1 MWLIKFIPRLQPFVV
16 LSLFIAFLLV
26 FGLQA
31 FKKYRSYEV
40 YIRETVIETEGLEA
54 PALTICVEGLYI
66 IQETYHRFNKY
77 FPSSPFSQ
85 PKSATE
91 VRIRNVRTRSESVR
105 DQDQAHF
112 HSSQTVRH

>member
-1 MWLIKFIPRLQPFVV
+1 MDKGFENEFFYFSPC
-16 LSLFIAFLLV
+16 LSSFYQITSSILFSLRYTDLV
-26 FGLQA
+26 HEERPSINIL
-31 FKKYRSYEV
+31 
-40 YIRETVIETEGLEA
+40 LEA

-85 PKSATE
+85 PISATE
-91 VRIRNVRTRSESVR
+91 VRIRNAGTRSDSVR